1 MMETMLAACARDTA
15 WLENQLQQQHA
26 RQQQQQQQQP
36 KGKKQAASKQRQA
49 STKPAASQLDAAAC
63 ARMLAYLIVLPPTAM
78 CCRSKSLLT
87 GTFAEH
93 MKLCVRLCWAL
104 LQWDTT
110 ISSSSSTGGSHSR
123 NLYGQASRN
132 AEEHARWSLVR
143 AAHIGLGFS
152 GDVAVEVAYRRQ
164 ENLGYPQ
171 LADQLADTA
180 VFGLLLVNFA
190 LCVARLHARVSADSS
205 RQVQLP
211 EEHHRVLLQQLGVEW
226 LEHVPFALQVG
237 QHRVQQPGSFLLAA
251 SEALSQYM
259 NRAAVGASSSSS
271 SSSAVAEAAML
282 TLLQAAL
289 LPTPDKE
296 VPWRADMSGV
306 LANFVVQL
314 SGSAAEAA
322 AAVVLQPFLLQLL
335 PAGVS
340 AIKSATLAAPSISD
354 SATPSSVSETEHAS
368 GDTAA
373 ATREPEL
380 LAQWF
385 GVSSAGSLQVMLSTG
400 GQRQRF

>member
-1 MMETMLAACARDTA
+1 MLLLLFADMMETMLAACARDTA

-26 RQQQQQQQQP
+26 KQQQQQAQQQQP

-49 STKPAASQLDAAAC
+49 SSKPAASQLDAAAC
-63 ARMLAYLIVLPPTAM
+63 ARMLAYLIVLLPTAM

-87 GTFAEH
+87 GPFAEH
-93 MKLCVRLCWAL
+93 MKLCVRLIWTL

-110 ISSSSSTGGSHSR
+110 ISSSSSSTSGVHSK
-123 NLYGQASRN
+123 NKYGQESNSGGHSKNKYGQESRN

-143 AAHIGLGFS
+143 SAHIGLGFS

-171 LADQLADTA
+171 LADQVAVTA
-180 VFGLLLVNFA
+180 VFGLLLLLNCA
-190 LCVARLHARVSADSS
+190 LCVARLHTRVSADSS
-205 RQVQLP
+205 RQVSLP

-226 LEHVPFALQVG
+226 LEHVPFALQIG

-271 SSSAVAEAAML
+271 SSSSNSAVAKAAML

-289 LPTPDKE
+289 LPTTGKG
-296 VPWRADMSGV
+296 VAWIAWIADMSGV
-306 LANFVVQL
+306 LANFLIQL
-314 SGSAAEAA
+314 SGSAVEAA

-340 AIKSATLAAPSISD
+340 AIMSAALAAPSNMC
-354 SATPSSVSETEHAS
+354 SA
-368 GDTAA
+368 
-373 ATREPEL
+373 
-380 LAQWF
+380 
-385 GVSSAGSLQVMLSTG
+385 
-400 GQRQRF
+400 